1 MKSIGACVVG
11 LAVGG
16 LVLGSAGAAQAQDGQ
31 TPPPVTQVAPAAPAL
46 EVAPTTEVTPTE
58 KIAYVD
64 PNSPTGDTTNDGDP
78 APMPLRPSRH
88 KESDND
94 SALDAFRLGAFG
106 GVGFPRPLSL
116 EAFAKI
122 EKTVGLGVEYSV
134 LPAMTLN
141 GIDTTFWAL
150 SGDLRVFPFENG
162 FFVGITAGRQHV
174 GASTS
179 LQLPSPYPSI
189 PESVTA
195 DTWFINPRIGFLST
209 WNWGLTLGIDAG
221 VQIPLTA
228 SFASTIPTNLPVN
241 VPIATDA
248 TDMAHLL
255 GKSVLPTVD
264 LLRVGLLF

>member
-1 MKSIGACVVG
+1 MKSIGACVVALG
-11 LAVGG
+11 VMAAWGG
-16 LVLGSAGAAQAQDGQ
+16 VARAGESDANADTKATGK
-31 TPPPVTQVAPAAPAL
+31 V
-46 EVAPTTEVTPTE
+46 
-58 KIAYVD
+58 AYVD
-64 PNSPTGDTTNDGDP
+64 PNSPTGDTSGGDTD
-78 APMPLRPSRH
+78 APMPVRPSRR

-122 EKTVGLGVEYSV
+122 EKTIGFGLEYSV
-134 LPAMTLN
+134 LPAMSLN

-150 SGDLRVFPFENG
+150 AGDVRVFPFENG
-162 FFVGITAGRQHV
+162 FFIGMTAGRQHV
-174 GASTS
+174 SASTMLS
-179 LQLPSPYPSI
+179 FPSPYPSI

-195 DTWFINPRIGFLST
+195 DTWFINPRIGFLTT
-209 WNWGLTLGIDAG
+209 WNWGLTVGIDAG
-221 VQIPLTA
+221 VQIPLSA

-241 VPIATDA
+241 IPIATDA

>member
-1 MKSIGACVVG
+1 MKSIGACVVVVG
-11 LAVGG
+11 VVLA
-16 LVLGSAGAAQAQDGQ
+16 SAGVARAQD
-31 TPPPVTQVAPAAPAL
+31 TDAASDAK
-46 EVAPTTEVTPTE
+46 ATG

-64 PNSPTGDTTNDGDP
+64 PNSATGDTSGGDGDP
-78 APMPLRPSRH
+78 SQIPVRTSRR

-94 SALDAFRLGAFG
+94 SALDAFRIGAFG
-106 GVGFPRPLSL
+106 GVGFPRPLSI
-116 EAFAKI
+116 EGFAKI
-122 EKTVGLGVEYSV
+122 EKVVGVGIEYSV

-150 SGDLRVFPFENG
+150 SGDVRVFPFENG
-162 FFVGITAGRQHV
+162 FFVGMTVGRQHV
-174 GASTS
+174 GASTT
-179 LQLPSPYPSI
+179 LTLPSPYPSL

-209 WNWGLTLGIDAG
+209 WNWGLTVGIDAG
-221 VQIPLTA
+221 VQIPLSA

-241 VPIATDA
+241 IPIATDA